1 MANRITACGCS
12 VPKGSKC
19 KHEERRQQAR
29 QRTNDEARGT
39 PAERGYDKDW
49 YRLRHAFLQANPIC
63 CIPSCG
69 AKATHVDHIKTI
81 KEAPHLRLDPRN
93 LRSMCGP
100 CHSRR
105 TARDQSQAWGKKG

>member
-12 VPKGSKC
+12 VPKGQRC
-19 KHEERRQQAR
+19 AHEQAR
-29 QRTNDEARGT
+29 ITQRQALNDAARGT

-49 YRLRHAFLQANPIC
+49 YRVRHAYLQANPTC
-63 CIPSCG
+63 VVCS
-69 AKATHVDHIKTI
+69 AKATHVDHVVSVRD
-81 KEAPHLRLDPRN
+81 APHRRLDPTN

-105 TARDQSQAWGKKG
+105 TARDQSQAWGR